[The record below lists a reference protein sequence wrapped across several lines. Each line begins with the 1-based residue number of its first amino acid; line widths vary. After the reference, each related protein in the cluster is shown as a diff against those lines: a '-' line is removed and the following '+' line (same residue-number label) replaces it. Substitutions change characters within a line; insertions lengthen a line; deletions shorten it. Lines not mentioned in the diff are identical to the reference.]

1 MAETLGGVEC
11 LNIGN
16 DFAFVGIRED
26 GTNEFEAFIVYFSPS
41 LPNATLRLMH
51 VKWMSLLRDAFATG
65 NQVRIAH
72 GNSSA
77 FIDSLQLNKTV

>member
-1 MAETLGGVEC
+1 MAETLGRVEC

-26 GTNEFEAFIVYFSPS
+26 VTNEFEAFIVYFSPS

-51 VKWMSLLRDAFATG
+51 VKWLSLLRDSFSSG
-65 NQVRIAH
+65 SQVRIIH